1 MKNQIITQA
10 IVLTRTDFQEADRIL
25 TLLTPDH
32 GKVRVIAKGVRRP
45 RSKLAGGIEL
55 FSVSD
60 ITVLPGRGEL
70 GTLVSSRLRVHYGN
84 IVKDIERTMLGY
96 GMLKRIHKITEDAA
110 GPEYFN
116 MLRHAL
122 EGLDDSEL
130 MRELVDSWLNMQLLK
145 ETGHMPNLRQDATGQ
160 QLAAG
165 STYVFDYD
173 AMAFQPQKKAPF
185 AANHIKLLRLC
196 YGTESPEVLKAVKDA
211 ADCAPAAHKL
221 VQGIMQLHLRV

>member
-1 MKNQIITQA
+1 MKNQIITSG

-70 GTLVSSRLRVHYGN
+70 GTLVSSRLRIHYGN

-96 GMLKRIHKITEDAA
+96 EILKRIHKITEDAA
-110 GPEYFN
+110 GPEYFA
-116 MLRHAL
+116 MLQHAL
-122 EGLDDSEL
+122 EGLDDLGL
-130 MRELVDSWLNMQLLK
+130 MRELVDLWVNMQLLK
-145 ETGHMPNLRQDATGQ
+145 ETGHMLDLRQDAAGE
-160 QLAAG
+160 QLSAD
-165 STYVFDYD
+165 STYTFDFD
-173 AMAFQPQKKAPF
+173 AMAFRAQKKAPF
-185 AANHIKLLRLC
+185 KANHIKLLRLC
-196 YGTESPEVLKAVKDA
+196 YGTESPEVLKQVKDA

-221 VQGIMQLHLRV
+221 LQDIMQQHLRV